1 MNISLKRIVAC
12 VPSLPINLALVLS
25 LSLSLSL
32 VMINPAFAYTL
43 DETIHSLQ
51 KEWAIAN
58 YKTSDSDLEN
68 AFEKLTV
75 KAQDAVNL
83 FPDKAEPLI
92 WNAIIV
98 SSDAGK
104 NGGFGALGKVKEARN
119 LLLKAEKIN
128 PDALNGSVYTSLGS
142 LYYQVPGWPL
152 GFGDDDQA
160 EEYLKKALAIN
171 PDGID
176 PNYFYGDFL
185 LEDGKYKVAKI
196 YFDKALMAPARKE
209 RPLADEGRRDEIVA
223 KLKII
228 ARY

>member
-1 MNISLKRIVAC
+1 MNIKTM
-12 VPSLPINLALVLS
+12 INYIFSLALVVALLTS
-25 LSLSLSL
+25 HS
-32 VMINPAFAYTL
+32 VFANAL

-58 YKTSDSDLEN
+58 YKTSESELEK
-68 AFEKLTV
+68 AFEKLTI
-75 KAQDAVNL
+75 KAQDAVVAY
-83 FPDKAEPLI
+83 PDNAEPLI

-104 NGGFGALGKVKEARN
+104 NGGFGALGKVKEARV

-128 PDALNGSVYTSLGS
+128 SRALHGSVYTSLGS

-152 GFGDDDQA
+152 GYGDNDQA
-160 EEYLKKALAIN
+160 EIYLKKALSIN

-176 PNYFYGDFL
+176 ANYFYGDFL
-185 LEDGKYKVAKI
+185 LENGNYQEAKT
-196 YFDKALMAPARKE
+196 YMNKALKAPSRQT
-209 RPLADEGRRDEIVA
+209 RPLADAGRRSEINA

-228 ARY
+228 ERY